1 MKNIL
6 YTTTR
11 IVAIGLL
18 FASCDKFLDEVP
30 DTRTEIDTPEKVQE
44 LLVSAYP
51 NALYMDIA
59 ETMSDNAGD
68 KISLTETSILNTE
81 LYQWKDSKETRWDAP
96 TFYWG
101 AAWGAI
107 ASANHALEAVEK
119 LGGGSS
125 LNYLKGEALVA
136 RAYAHFMLG
145 LLWCKPY
152 NPATASSDLGLPYV
166 TAAEKVVFAKY
177 TRLSVEEYYKAIE
190 KDLEEGLPLID
201 NTSYSKP
208 KFHFTKEAAHIFAT
222 RFYLV
227 KGEWAKVIAHA
238 NEALGS
244 NPAAKVR
251 DINKINT
258 LTTLQRQ
265 VQYSST
271 SEPSNALITGASSVY
286 QRNLSRNKYG
296 MTATLSVYLSQR
308 SLHPLDMP
316 WAYDFQG
323 GNENIQNI
331 PKYQEYFKVNNVSAG
346 TGYPYGMATLLLY
359 DEALLNRMEAYVMTG
374 QTAKFI
380 EDLKVYLPFKT
391 GETLDVNN
399 ITETAL
405 NTKYNGKGTELS
417 PAYTLTTPQRQML
430 QCLLDLRR
438 IEFVFEGLRWFDIKR
453 FGLKV
458 IHQKGNQ
465 TLELNKGDLRRE
477 LQIPEDAL
485 AAGIT
490 PNPR

>member
-96 TFYWG
+96 TFYWE

-152 NPATASSDLGLPYV
+152 PCYRLFRFRITVCNRCRESS
-166 TAAEKVVFAKY
+166 
-177 TRLSVEEYYKAIE
+177 I
-190 KDLEEGLPLID
+190 
-201 NTSYSKP
+201 
-208 KFHFTKEAAHIFAT
+208 
-222 RFYLV
+222 
-227 KGEWAKVIAHA
+227 
-238 NEALGS
+238 
-244 NPAAKVR
+244 
-251 DINKINT
+251 
-258 LTTLQRQ
+258 
-265 VQYSST
+265 
-271 SEPSNALITGASSVY
+271 
-286 QRNLSRNKYG
+286 
-296 MTATLSVYLSQR
+296 
-308 SLHPLDMP
+308 
-316 WAYDFQG
+316 
-323 GNENIQNI
+323 
-331 PKYQEYFKVNNVSAG
+331 
-346 TGYPYGMATLLLY
+346 
-359 DEALLNRMEAYVMTG
+359 
-374 QTAKFI
+374 
-380 EDLKVYLPFKT
+380 
-391 GETLDVNN
+391 
-399 ITETAL
+399 
-405 NTKYNGKGTELS
+405 
-417 PAYTLTTPQRQML
+417 
-430 QCLLDLRR
+430 C
-438 IEFVFEGLRWFDIKR
+438 
-453 FGLKV
+453 
-458 IHQKGNQ
+458 
-465 TLELNKGDLRRE
+465 
-477 LQIPEDAL
+477 
-485 AAGIT
+485 
-490 PNPR
+490 